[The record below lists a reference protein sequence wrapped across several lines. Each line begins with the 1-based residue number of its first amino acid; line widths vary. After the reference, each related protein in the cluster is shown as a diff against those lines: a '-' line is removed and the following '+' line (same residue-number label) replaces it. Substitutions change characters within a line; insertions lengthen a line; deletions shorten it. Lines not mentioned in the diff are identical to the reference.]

1 MSLLVDLLYAM
12 PAANAVTPMDT
23 ASDPTRMDDHG
34 DIDVLS
40 HCDVDMLFPHHMMY
54 PDFLALRN
62 LLVGATNLV
71 IREAI
76 LTNFNSPYLCL
87 H

>member
-12 PAANAVTPMDT
+12 PAANAVTPMAT

-34 DIDVLS
+34 
-40 HCDVDMLFPHHMMY
+40 DVDMLFPHHMMY